1 MKTSP
6 LRALGLAC
14 GIVLVCCLAALAQ
27 SSEYKIGPEDVLDIR
42 FWQDENL
49 NTSVRVGQ
57 DGNITLDIIGQ
68 IAAAGKTT
76 EELQNEIVRQMSR
89 LNKNI
94 SQAVVR
100 VTQYNFNFV
109 YLTGQV
115 LSPGKRTYETIPGLW
130 DIINESGGVTPL
142 GDLTRVTIIRGGDE
156 AGKVEVVNV
165 SKAISEGQVDRL
177 PRVRRQDTIEIPAL
191 PGGIPQASIGE
202 FTTEAKNTV
211 YVLGAVTRPGPVQF
225 EENADL
231 LQILA
236 AAGGPSPSADLKKV
250 KVISR
255 DGAYAQTYQINIE
268 KFSKSGEPIRYVVR
282 KEDTFIVP
290 QRTSS
295 FLNFGTIATIVGT
308 ASTAWLLIDRI
319 ASGNN

>member
-1 MKTSP
+1 MRYRP
-6 LRALGLAC
+6 FYALGLAFS
-14 GIVLVCCLAALAQ
+14 ILIMSCLSLYAQ
-27 SSEYKIGPEDVLDIR
+27 SPEYKIGAEDVLEIR
-42 FWQDENL
+42 FWQDESL
-49 NTSVRVGQ
+49 NTTVRVGQ
-57 DGNITLDIIGQ
+57 DGRITMDIIGS
-68 IAAAGKTT
+68 IEASGKTT
-76 EELQNEIVRQMSR
+76 EELQSEIIRQMSR

-100 VTQYNFNFV
+100 VTQYNFNFL

-130 DIINESGGVTPL
+130 DVINEAGGITAL
-142 GDLTRVTIIRGGDE
+142 GDLTRVTIIRGGEE

-165 SKAISEGQVDRL
+165 TKAVSEGNVDKL
-177 PRVRRQDTIEIPAL
+177 PRIRRQDTIEIPAL
-191 PGGIPQASIGE
+191 PGGIPQAQIGE
-202 FTTEAKNTV
+202 FTTEAKNQV

-225 EENADL
+225 EDNADL

-250 KVISR
+250 KIISR
-255 DGAYAQTYQINIE
+255 DGAYSQTYQINIE
-268 KFSKSGEPIRYVVR
+268 KYAKTGEPIRYVVR
-282 KEDTFIVP
+282 KEDTFVVP
-290 QRTSS
+290 QRTTS

-319 ASGNN
+319 SNGGN

>member
-1 MKTSP
+1 MRYRP
-6 LRALGLAC
+6 FYALGLTVS
-14 GIVLVCCLAALAQ
+14 ILVLSCLSLYAQ
-27 SSEYKIGPEDVLDIR
+27 SPEYKIGAEDVLEIR
-42 FWQDENL
+42 FWQDESL
-49 NTSVRVGQ
+49 NTTVRVGQ
-57 DGNITLDIIGQ
+57 DGRITMDIIGS
-68 IAAAGKTT
+68 IEASGKTT
-76 EELQNEIVRQMSR
+76 EELQSEIIRQMSR

-100 VTQYNFNFV
+100 VTQYNFNFL

-130 DIINESGGVTPL
+130 DVINEAGGITAL
-142 GDLTRVTIIRGGDE
+142 GDLTRVTIIRGGEE

-165 SKAISEGQVDRL
+165 TKAVSEGNVDRL
-177 PRVRRQDTIEIPAL
+177 PRIRRQDTIEIPAL
-191 PGGIPQASIGE
+191 PGGIPQAQIGE
-202 FTTEAKNTV
+202 FTTEAKNQV

-236 AAGGPSPSADLKKV
+236 AAGGPSPTADLKKV
-250 KVISR
+250 KIISR
-255 DGAYAQTYQINIE
+255 DGAYSQTYQINIE
-268 KFSKSGEPIRYVVR
+268 KYSKTGEPIRYVVR

-290 QRTSS
+290 QRTTS

-319 ASGNN
+319 SNSGN

>member
-1 MKTSP
+1 MK
-6 LRALGLAC
+6 LRP
-14 GIVLVCCLAALAQ
+14 IYALAMTFGFLLLGCLTLSAQ
-27 SSEYKIGPEDVLDIR
+27 TTEYRIGPEDVLDIR
-42 FWQDENL
+42 FWQDESL
-49 NTSVRVGQ
+49 NTTVKVGQ
-57 DGNITLDIIGQ
+57 DGRITLDIIGQ
-68 IAAAGKTT
+68 IEVTGKTT
-76 EELQNEIVRQMSR
+76 EELQNEIIRQMSR

-100 VTQYNFNFV
+100 VTQFNYNFL

-130 DIINESGGVTPL
+130 DVINEAGGVTPL
-142 GDLTRVTIIRGGDE
+142 GDLTRVTIIRGGEE
-156 AGKVEVVNV
+156 AGKVEVINV
-165 SKAISEGQVDRL
+165 SKAVSEGNVDHL
-177 PRVRRQDTIEIPAL
+177 PRLRRQDTIEIPAL
-191 PGGIPQASIGE
+191 PGGIPQAAIGE
-202 FTTEAKNTV
+202 FSTEAKNTV

-236 AAGGPSPSADLKKV
+236 AAGGPSPTADLKKV

-255 DGAYAQTYQINIE
+255 DGAYSQTYQINVE
-268 KFSKSGEPIRYVVR
+268 KYSKTGEPIRYVVR

-290 QRTSS
+290 QRTTS

-319 ASGNN
+319 SSGN

>member
-1 MKTSP
+1 MRYRP
-6 LRALGLAC
+6 FYALGLTVS
-14 GIVLVCCLAALAQ
+14 ILVLSCLSLYAQ
-27 SSEYKIGPEDVLDIR
+27 SPEYKIGAEDVLEIR
-42 FWQDENL
+42 FWQDESL
-49 NTSVRVGQ
+49 NTTVRVGQ
-57 DGNITLDIIGQ
+57 DGRITMDIIGS
-68 IAAAGKTT
+68 IEASGKTT
-76 EELQNEIVRQMSR
+76 EELQSEIIRQMSR

-100 VTQYNFNFV
+100 VTQYNFNFL

-130 DIINESGGVTPL
+130 DVINEAGGITAL

-165 SKAISEGQVDRL
+165 TKAVSEGNVDRL
-177 PRVRRQDTIEIPAL
+177 PRIRRQDTIEIPAL
-191 PGGIPQASIGE
+191 PGGIPQAQIGE
-202 FTTEAKNTV
+202 FTTEAKNQV

-236 AAGGPSPSADLKKV
+236 AAGGPSPTADLKKV
-250 KVISR
+250 KIISR
-255 DGAYAQTYQINIE
+255 DGAYSQTYQINIE
-268 KFSKSGEPIRYVVR
+268 KYSKTGEPIRYVVR

-290 QRTSS
+290 QRTTS

-319 ASGNN
+319 SNSGN

>member
-1 MKTSP
+1 MRYRP
-6 LRALGLAC
+6 FYALGLTFSILLLGC
-14 GIVLVCCLAALAQ
+14 FTLLAQ
-27 SSEYKIGPEDVLDIR
+27 SPEYKIGAEDVLEIR
-42 FWQDENL
+42 FWQDESL
-49 NTSVRVGQ
+49 NTTVRVGQ
-57 DGNITLDIIGQ
+57 DGRITMDIIGS
-68 IAAAGKTT
+68 IEASGKTT
-76 EELQNEIVRQMSR
+76 EELQSEIIRQMSR

-100 VTQYNFNFV
+100 VTQYNYNFL

-130 DIINESGGVTPL
+130 DVINEAGGITPL
-142 GDLTRVTIIRGGDE
+142 GDLTRVTIIRGGEE

-165 SKAISEGQVDRL
+165 TKAVSEGNVDRL

-191 PGGIPQASIGE
+191 PGGIPQAQIGE
-202 FTTEAKNTV
+202 FTTEAKNQV
-211 YVLGAVTRPGPVQF
+211 YVLGAVSRPGPVQF

-236 AAGGPSPSADLKKV
+236 AAGGPSPTADLKKV
-250 KVISR
+250 KIISR
-255 DGAYAQTYQINIE
+255 DGAYSQTYQINIE
-268 KFSKSGEPIRYVVR
+268 KYAKTGEPIRYVVR

-290 QRTSS
+290 QRTTS

-319 ASGNN
+319 SNGGN